1 MPSNTPKAKAAAAPK
16 TDKTAER
23 AALAKHLAQARI
35 DVHGVFTKLSELT
48 ISIPLKPVAGF
59 KAYKQANHAI
69 ANGANPT
76 PRRAAAIYIAALASG
91 VKLADK
97 ATFPRKFKMRGAE
110 YCLDN
115 GAITRCT
122 EAGLITYNSKTET
135 VTIANAADIS
145 AQIKTTGFKL

>member
-1 MPSNTPKAKAAAAPK
+1 MPRNTPKAATAPAIDKAA
-16 TDKTAER
+16 DR
-23 AALAKHLAQARI
+23 AALAKRIQAER
-35 DVHGVFTKLSELT
+35 DTAYSVFTKLSELT

-69 ANGANPT
+69 ANGASPT

-91 VKLADK
+91 VKLADNAK
-97 ATFPRKFKMRGAE
+97 FPRKFKMRGAE